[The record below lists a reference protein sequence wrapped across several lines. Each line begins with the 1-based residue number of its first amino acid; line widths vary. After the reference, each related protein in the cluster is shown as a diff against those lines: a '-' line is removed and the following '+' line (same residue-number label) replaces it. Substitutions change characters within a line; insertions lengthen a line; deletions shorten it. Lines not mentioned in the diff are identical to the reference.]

1 MTTGDPGATNSHS
14 GRSAARLAAV
24 QALYQIDL
32 TGISPDGVV
41 AEFVEHRF
49 DKAVDDF
56 SYEQADPGP
65 SYEHADPGLFSDL
78 VRGASARR
86 EEIDGL
92 VGGSL
97 TAKWTVERLEKILR
111 AILRLGTYELV
122 ARIGTPAR
130 VVITEYVD
138 VANAFFDGGQPAL
151 VNGVLDALARR
162 LRNGELADS
171 ADTADSKKNPPP

>member
-1 MTTGDPGATNSHS
+1 MTRDGPTPTSSHS

-32 TGISPDGVV
+32 TGISPDSVV

-49 DKAVDDF
+49 DKVVDDL
-56 SYEQADPGP
+56 PG
-65 SYEHADPGLFSDL
+65 ERADPGLFSDL

-86 EEIDGL
+86 DEVDRL
-92 VGGSL
+92 VGDSL
-97 TAKWTVERLEKILR
+97 TDTWTVERLEKILR
-111 AILRLGTYELV
+111 AILRLGAYELV
-122 ARIGTPAR
+122 ARADIPAR

-138 VANAFFDGGQPAL
+138 VANAFFDGGQPGL

-162 LRNGELADS
+162 LRNGELA
-171 ADTADSKKNPPP
+171 AGGPADSNTNPPPLMGER

>member
-1 MTTGDPGATNSHS
+1 MTTDGPSPTSLHS

-24 QALYQIDL
+24 QALYQIEL
-32 TGISPDGVV
+32 TGISPNTVV

-49 DKAVDDF
+49 NKVVDGLT
-56 SYEQADPGP
+56 YEKADP
-65 SYEHADPGLFSDL
+65 DLFSDL

-86 EEIDGL
+86 DEVDRL
-92 VGGSL
+92 VGESL
-97 TAKWTVERLEKILR
+97 TAAWTVERLEKILR
-111 AILRLGTYELV
+111 AILRLGAYELV
-122 ARIGTPAR
+122 ARVDIPAR

-138 VANAFFDGGQPAL
+138 VANAFFDEGQPGL

-171 ADTADSKKNPPP
+171 ASSSTDAT